1 MPGSFIIPFRLCTG
15 FVASEFEGKRL
26 RFAPFSTTEILE
38 KVLQYG
44 KWYCCSHRYT
54 TNILTTEITNGYEPV
69 TPR

>member
-38 KVLQYG
+38 KVLQYMV
-44 KWYCCSHRYT
+44 
-54 TNILTTEITNGYEPV
+54 NGIAALAD
-69 TPR
+69 TLRIF